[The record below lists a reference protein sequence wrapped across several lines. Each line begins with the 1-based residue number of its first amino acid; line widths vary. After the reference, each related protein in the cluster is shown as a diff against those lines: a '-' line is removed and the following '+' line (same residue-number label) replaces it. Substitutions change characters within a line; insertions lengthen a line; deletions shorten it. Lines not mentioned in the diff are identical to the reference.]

1 MGGDDQHCEGAGA
14 DEAGIGESFDLGCGL
29 AAQVNIAQ
37 EYRSAPACTTICAGR
52 VHTTEQRPL
61 SDASVDEVDRA
72 GPRGLSLG
80 RCARPAGIYRDS
92 LGCPRRVLLRRML
105 RLLIPLGSAAALVS
119 VCHSQEPAK
128 VAAAPPS
135 GFEVSFLPGSRDDA
149 RYFMGGTEMRVLA
162 AHAGKLYAGNS
173 YWEDQHGP
181 EGFQGAQILVL
192 DRSGAHWRIDHGF
205 DERMPD
211 GRPRDL
217 AVSALADVT
226 FATDG
231 RGARLPTPVS
241 LLIAANWDLTGTA
254 RIFSRD
260 DATGAWAAATL
271 AQDRPMLGFLPQVRS
286 LDGHRDRVTG
296 IDRVFA
302 GQDPRGIFSGAHDPA
317 AASVGAP
324 PRSSD
329 LSGVSA
335 AGLSGRNGNL
345 RVSRFAECN
354 GQLYTAV
361 GQHIYERIDGVEPH
375 WRLVYTNSYP
385 GHSETG
391 LRGLAAIP
399 DLSGH
404 GEVLLAAVEGNAAR
418 IVRVNPRA
426 GSEAT
431 ELDVADFLGHRWGM
445 RPSYVI
451 AAYNDMAKVRD
462 PAGSEALL
470 IGLEAFIPLQA
481 QIAAAHN
488 VISVGYGRLEAGGW
502 YLVRHPNRADDLR
515 HIAQPPGRPLVATR
529 SIRASPFPQETDAVY
544 FAGYDANKV
553 SAHDTSWIM
562 RSTIAG
568 AIGVAQ

>member
-1 MGGDDQHCEGAGA
+1 LE
-14 DEAGIGESFDLGCGL
+14 
-29 AAQVNIAQ
+29 
-37 EYRSAPACTTICAGR
+37 
-52 VHTTEQRPL
+52 RP
-61 SDASVDEVDRA
+61 
-72 GPRGLSLG
+72 
-80 RCARPAGIYRDS
+80 
-92 LGCPRRVLLRRML
+92 
-105 RLLIPLGSAAALVS
+105 
-119 VCHSQEPAK
+119 
-128 VAAAPPS
+128 
-135 GFEVSFLPGSRDDA
+135 
-149 RYFMGGTEMRVLA
+149 
-162 AHAGKLYAGNS
+162 
-173 YWEDQHGP
+173 P
-181 EGFQGAQILVL
+181 EL
-192 DRSGAHWRIDHGF
+192 
-205 DERMPD
+205 
-211 GRPRDL
+211 
-217 AVSALADVT
+217 
-226 FATDG
+226 
-231 RGARLPTPVS
+231 
-241 LLIAANWDLTGTA
+241 
-254 RIFSRD
+254 
-260 DATGAWAAATL
+260 
-271 AQDRPMLGFLPQVRS
+271 
-286 LDGHRDRVTG
+286 
-296 IDRVFA
+296 
-302 GQDPRGIFSGAHDPA
+302 
-317 AASVGAP
+317 
-324 PRSSD
+324 D

-335 AGLSGRNGNL
+335 AGLSGRYGNL

-462 PAGSEALL
+462 PAGGEALL

-488 VISVGYGRLEAGGW
+488 VVSVGYGRLEAGGW
-502 YLVRHPNRADDLR
+502 YLVRHPNRAYDLR
-515 HIAQPPGRPLVATR
+515 QIAQPPGRPLVPTR